1 MFQRAVMMGETIY
14 RSHEAVRIYHERGGG
29 TTVTAVS
36 YEMEDGT
43 GRERQTY
50 HAGELSD
57 GMTFG
62 QAEEWLKSLDAFAEH
77 EDAAQAALDQVLG
90 ILTDE
95 QAETVPDVF
104 PAWVVDTAYS
114 AGDRR
119 RHGGILYKC
128 VQPHTSQEGWEPPNA
143 PALWTR
149 IGEPGEVPVWVQPT
163 GAQDAY
169 NTGDRVRYPEASSP
183 VYESLIDGNVWSPA
197 DYPDGWTE
205 VA

>member
-1 MFQRAVMMGETIY
+1 MFKRAVMMGETIY

-50 HAGELSD
+50 HAGGLSD

-128 VQPHTSQEGWEPPNA
+128 VQSHTSQDGWEPPNV

-149 IGEPGEVPVWVQPT
+149 IGDPGEEWPEWVQPT

-169 NTGDRVRYPEASSP
+169 SAGDKVSHVDKHWTSD
-183 VYESLIDGNVWSPA
+183 VDNNVWEPGV
-197 DYPDGWTE
+197 YGWTE

>member
-1 MFQRAVMMGETIY
+1 MFNRAVMMGETIY

-62 QAEEWLKSLDAFAEH
+62 QAEEWLKSLDAFAEVS
-77 EDAAQAALDQVLG
+77 DPAQDALDQVLDV
-90 ILTDE
+90 LTDE
-95 QAETVPDVF
+95 QAEGIPDVF
-104 PAWVVDTAYS
+104 PAWASGVAY
-114 AGDRR
+114 GVGKRVRYD
-119 RHGGILYKC
+119 GNLYKC
-128 VQPHTSQEGWEPPNA
+128 MQAHTSQADWTPDA
-143 PALWTR
+143 TPALWTR
-149 IGEPGEVPVWVQPT
+149 IGDPGDEWPEWIQPT
-163 GAQDAY
+163 GAHDAY
-169 NTGDRVRYPEASSP
+169 AQGAKVSHAGRHWTSDLDANTYEPG
-183 VYESLIDGNVWSPA
+183 VY
-197 DYPDGWTE
+197 GWTE